1 MAHTSTPL
9 MTNALTY
16 LPGRNLIKRVPSN
29 QGGKCLAA
37 LNHCVVL
44 YMGDKAPSMLNCA
57 TGLMTW
63 GTIGN
68 PNTGQFSS
76 RFNTC
81 AHSSLGSSGRF
92 KIFFMENEL
101 SDTCCRGCTVGTS
114 SRLVDAMVGMCSGR
128 CSALVWKA
136 APSVVRSEVLTQY
149 LCIVVQLVLLVS
161 SALGSVKYCSVD
173 FTHCNSVPHITI
185 QGNYLLELTFQDAV
199 LTSILKEQ
207 FSLKDVKLNDE
218 SLFLLLS
225 LLTSIFL
232 EPSA

>member
-1 MAHTSTPL
+1 M
-9 MTNALTY
+9 
-16 LPGRNLIKRVPSN
+16 
-29 QGGKCLAA
+29 
-37 LNHCVVL
+37 
-44 YMGDKAPSMLNCA
+44 
-57 TGLMTW
+57 
-63 GTIGN
+63 
-68 PNTGQFSS
+68 
-76 RFNTC
+76 
-81 AHSSLGSSGRF
+81 
-92 KIFFMENEL
+92 
-101 SDTCCRGCTVGTS
+101 
-114 SRLVDAMVGMCSGR
+114 
-128 CSALVWKA
+128 
-136 APSVVRSEVLTQY
+136 
-149 LCIVVQLVLLVS
+149 LLVT